1 MFYAG
6 YGSNLN
12 ISQMRE
18 RCPKAKPLEARVLEN
33 WQLCFKGVADIL
45 PSEGSIV
52 NVGVYKITKECENA
66 LDYYED
72 YPNLYSKKYL
82 SLDGYNKPILT
93 YVMNSG
99 YGIGP
104 PSTLYFNVIKD
115 GYKDWS
121 IKINN
126 LLEVAKKSLHRGEH
140 EPYRSLRWKGTQL
153 VTEEFLHA
161 EEISQ

>member
-1 MFYAG
+1 
-6 YGSNLN
+6 
-12 ISQMRE
+12 
-18 RCPKAKPLEARVLEN
+18 
-33 WQLCFKGVADIL
+33 
-45 PSEGSIV
+45 
-52 NVGVYKITKECENA
+52 
-66 LDYYED
+66 
-72 YPNLYSKKYL
+72 
-82 SLDGYNKPILT
+82 
-93 YVMNSG
+93 MNSG

-104 PSTLYFNVIKD
+104 PSTLYFNAIKD

-153 VTEEFLHA
+153 VTEEFLRS

>member
-1 MFYAG
+1 
-6 YGSNLN
+6 
-12 ISQMRE
+12 MRE
-18 RCPKAKPLEARVLEN
+18 RCPKAKPLETRVLEN
-33 WQLCFKGVADIL
+33 WQLCFKGVADIF
-45 PSEGSIV
+45 PSEGSFV

-72 YPNLYSKKYL
+72 YPNLYRKKYL

-93 YVMNSG
+93 YVMNPG

-104 PSTLYFNVIKD
+104 PSTLYFNAIKD
-115 GYKDWS
+115 GYKDWN
-121 IKINN
+121 IKIND
-126 LLEVAKKSLHRGEH
+126 LLEVAKRSLHRGEL
-140 EPYRSLRWKGTQL
+140 EPYRSIRWKGTQL